1 VFDWSRAELLKAMQ
15 RAKVPH
21 AVYDPLLKGFAYA
34 WLQSVLRFEPGAR
47 VLDVGCGAS
56 PYYIDD
62 LRQIYGIEAHGM
74 DKSSEAKN
82 VRDLYRITPDGEVRP
97 ERMSWGFTE
106 NTARAFPDVTMH
118 DAYAGE
124 GTGPD
129 ESFDVVLS
137 VSALEHIYDT
147 VKPVS
152 AGRMYPHY
160 DVLRDMARMV
170 KPGGILAFTYDFLLC
185 YPFNPGWSP
194 IADHEYL
201 TTLGLRPCDSRRGP
215 VSETFIYNFVDSLFV
230 QADMVLSYADRL
242 YRIAIVCFAFQ
253 KPADPTVTPLASYA
267 PRAELRPAIERGPFE
282 HSLYG
287 LDWGPADEGQARAI
301 DPVTTHGDDQGP
313 NSDAADSAPALN
325 GLTLEQRDV
334 VAGRWAGN
342 PDQAG
347 NWATIPYVNVRA
359 AEIVGATDLGKGFW
373 VHMLDLYSDPQR
385 PIQRALSLACG
396 FGHQERTL
404 ARLRKVDACDA
415 FDISPAALDKARQF
429 AQAEGLHNIN
439 YECRDINDL
448 KLTHQYDAVIAGG
461 IHHISNLENLFSEV
475 SRSLAPRGFLLMYEY
490 IGPSQCQPTARQVEA
505 INACIRLLPKKYR
518 VRISAQRK
526 LGVSTPEEALAAIEA
541 RPAEAQTAAS
551 ERVAAG
557 VAPVTPQPGTPESGS
572 CVEASGTVDPVD
584 VQGVAD
590 GPPSQPE
597 RRGIPRLL
605 EVVSRA
611 AAAIR
616 RGDFMFRL
624 RMYLIRWLQ
633 PSISPDGS
641 SNPTPD
647 GPPAVPPDGDEGATS
662 AMVAG
667 TSDAP
672 DAEQELSDEYFWNHF
687 KPMTREQWNAVDP
700 SEAVRSD
707 EIIPILKRYF
717 KTVDVRYTGGS
728 IMQFALYDIASNF
741 YGDRQETRDLL
752 DMLFKIEAVLV
763 KHDDVPQNYAVI
775 VAKND

>member
-1 VFDWSRAELLKAMQ
+1 VFDWSRGELFKAMQ
-15 RAKVPH
+15 RAKVPY

-97 ERMSWGFTE
+97 ERLSWGFTE

-124 GTGPD
+124 GTGP
-129 ESFDVVLS
+129 EEFFDVVLS

-152 AGRMYPHY
+152 PGRMYPHY

-201 TTLGLRPCDSRRGP
+201 TALGLHPCDSRRGP

-253 KPADPTVTPLASYA
+253 KPADPTVTALASYA

-282 HSLYG
+282 HPLYG
-287 LDWGPADEGQARAI
+287 LDWWGPADEGQARAI
-301 DPVTTHGDDQGP
+301 DPVMTHGDDQGP
-313 NSDAADSAPALN
+313 NSDAADSAPAPN

-334 VAGRWAGN
+334 VAGRWAEN
-342 PDQAG
+342 PDQAS

-359 AEIVGATDLGKGFW
+359 AEMVGATDLGKGFW
-373 VHMLDLYSDPQR
+373 AHMLDIYSDPKR

-404 ARLRKVDACDA
+404 ARLRKVEACDA

-429 AQAEGLHNIN
+429 AEAEGLHNIN

-518 VRISAQRK
+518 VRISALQK

-541 RPAEAQTAAS
+541 RHAEAQTAAS
-551 ERVAAG
+551 DRVAAG
-557 VAPVTPQPGTPESGS
+557 VAPV
-572 CVEASGTVDPVD
+572 DPAD
-584 VQGVAD
+584 VQEVVD

-597 RRGIPRLL
+597 RGIPRLL
-605 EVVSRA
+605 EVASRA

-624 RMYLIRWLQ
+624 RMYLIRWLE
-633 PSISPDGS
+633 PSIPPDGS
-641 SNPTPD
+641 STPTPD
-647 GPPAVPPDGDEGATS
+647 GPPVA
-662 AMVAG
+662 AG

-687 KPMTREQWNAVDP
+687 KPMTREQWNEVDP